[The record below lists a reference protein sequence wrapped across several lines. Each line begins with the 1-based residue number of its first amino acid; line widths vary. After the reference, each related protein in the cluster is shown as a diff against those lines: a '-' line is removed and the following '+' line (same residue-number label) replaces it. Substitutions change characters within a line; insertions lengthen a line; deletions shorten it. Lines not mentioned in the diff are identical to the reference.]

1 MALQFH
7 MIRFENITKIYP
19 NKAISL
25 DRVSLEIKDGEFISL
40 VGQSGAGKST
50 LLKMLTAEE
59 SPTEGQVFLGDTEI
73 TKISKK
79 HLPRLRRRIGVV
91 YQDFKL
97 LPRRTVFENVAFAM
111 EISGEKNSAIK
122 EYVPKILKI
131 VGLSNK
137 ANNFPQELSGGE
149 KQRVAI
155 ARALIHEPEII
166 IADEP
171 TGNLDRL
178 NAWEIIQLL
187 LKINE
192 LGHTIILATHDK
204 DIVDNIEKRVVAL
217 DNGRII
223 HDKAG
228 GKYII

>member
-1 MALQFH
+1 

-25 DRVSLEIKDGEFISL
+25 DHVSLEIKDGEFISL

-59 SPTEGQVFLGDTEI
+59 KPTEGRVFLGDTEV
-73 TKISKK
+73 TKISKR
-79 HLPRLRRRIGVV
+79 HLSHLRRRIGVV

-97 LPRRTVFENVAFAM
+97 LTGKTVFENVAFAM
-111 EISGEKNSAIK
+111 EISGEKGSIIR

-137 ANNFPQELSGGE
+137 ANNFPEELSGGE
-149 KQRVAI
+149 KQRAAI

-192 LGHTIILATHDK
+192 LGNTIILATHDK

-217 DNGRII
+217 DAGKII
-223 HDKAG
+223 HDKAE
-228 GKYII
+228 GKYVI

>member
-1 MALQFH
+1 

-19 NKAISL
+19 NKLVSL
-25 DRVSLEIKDGEFISL
+25 DHINLTIKDGEFISL

-59 SPTEGQVFLGDTEI
+59 MPTDGKVYLGDTEI
-73 TKISKK
+73 TSLPAKK
-79 HLPRLRRRIGVV
+79 LPHLRRRIGVV

-97 LPRRTVFENVAFAM
+97 LPRKTVFENVAFAL
-111 EISGEKNSAIK
+111 EISGEKSAVIK
-122 EYVPKILKI
+122 ENVPKVLKI
-131 VGLSNK
+131 VGLLNK
-137 ANNFPQELSGGE
+137 SNNFPQELSGGE
-149 KQRVAI
+149 KQRAAI
-155 ARALIHEPEII
+155 ARSLIHEPEII

-187 LKINE
+187 LRINE
-192 LGHTIILATHDK
+192 LGNTIILATHDK
-204 DIVDNIEKRVVAL
+204 DIVDSIEKRVVAL
-217 DNGRII
+217 DNGKII

-228 GKYII
+228 GKYVI

>member
-1 MALQFH
+1 
-7 MIRFENITKIYP
+7 
-19 NKAISL
+19 
-25 DRVSLEIKDGEFISL
+25 
-40 VGQSGAGKST
+40 
-50 LLKMLTAEE
+50 
-59 SPTEGQVFLGDTEI
+59 
-73 TKISKK
+73 
-79 HLPRLRRRIGVV
+79 
-91 YQDFKL
+91 
-97 LPRRTVFENVAFAM
+97 M
-111 EISGEKNSAIK
+111 EISGEKGSVIR

-131 VGLSNK
+131 VGLLNK
-137 ANNFPQELSGGE
+137 SNNFPNELSGGE

-192 LGHTIILATHDK
+192 LGNTVILATHDK

-217 DNGRII
+217 DDGKII

-228 GKYII
+228 GKYVI